1 MSGPRFHTLGQ
12 SATATAPGPEHDRP
26 ECRQRLSIRGLKE
39 KNNPIVVVE
48 AVETGEIEGNP
59 FA

>member
-1 MSGPRFHTLGQ
+1 VGPV
-12 SATATAPGPEHDRP
+12 APPEFQ
-26 ECRQRLSIRGLKE
+26 QRSLDGLNK
-39 KNNPIVVVE
+39 KKTPIVVVE